1 MVFIYCVIGVLGM
14 VPTGGSGCCSRML
27 KGERSVG
34 YVKYKR
40 RPREVR
46 FLRRPPRCRSQRH
59 LSFFGVSSS
68 FDCSCLTN
76 ATLGRTALHCIK
88 MCSICQQKTHFC
100 LPTKVRFLNDVCLRQ
115 MMLASPNDAWLR
127 HILWQTS
134 HHCGTQWSNIIFA
147 KQMHHIAA
155 RRCIIEISWIL

>member
-46 FLRRPPRCRSQRH
+46 FLRRPPRCCFPRH
-59 LSFFGVSSS
+59 LSFQLGKPTTSPSYKYEKYIFAYNVFNPPVETGGFLFCPQVKNFS
-68 FDCSCLTN
+68 FRVFRFWGKSVRQVNEGISPGKL
-76 ATLGRTALHCIK
+76 IF
-88 MCSICQQKTHFC
+88 QKVFSFEGFRC
-100 LPTKVRFLNDVCLRQ
+100 LPNEEENIFLIGVAFYPSLFTD
-115 MMLASPNDAWLR
+115 
-127 HILWQTS
+127 I
-134 HHCGTQWSNIIFA
+134 
-147 KQMHHIAA
+147 
-155 RRCIIEISWIL
+155 